1 VIRTKTVPAFA
12 LVLGL
17 LAIAAIVLLQQQSDA
32 NRTAELRLSNAET
45 ELRHLQSA
53 PFRAVEKTG
62 GSPAYARAMMR
73 TSSEH
78 VYATLDELSRHRD
91 APASLRGVR
100 RLLDADVA
108 TLQRIYRLGAADG
121 TYGPAAD
128 RLSAVA
134 AIYEREIVGRLDA
147 ARHEYDRR
155 SAGSQVRATIGSGM
169 VIALLLVAFALFYR
183 RSVRA
188 RADALRLARENSR
201 LLVASR
207 AEALTDPLTGLGN
220 RRALTNDLDAA
231 FGEAD
236 VELFL
241 GLYDLDGFKGYND
254 TFGHPAGD
262 ALLTRLGERLRAA
275 VAAHGVAYRMGG
287 DEFCILVHGEG
298 RELAVAAAAALTETG
313 DGFAVGCSYGTAR
326 VPADATT
333 ASDAL
338 RLADQRLYESKAR
351 RAPASRETTDVLL
364 RVLSERS
371 PDLGD
376 HLNDVADL
384 AARTAQR
391 LGLPRHEVERIRLAA
406 ELHDVGKAAIPES
419 ILDKPGP
426 LDEEEWAFMRRHTII
441 GERIVRAAPSL
452 APAADLVRSSHERYD
467 GAGYPDGLRGDE
479 IALGASII
487 AACDAL
493 DAMVTDRP
501 YRDAM
506 PIAAAIAEL
515 RRCAGSQFHPA
526 VVEALVAVAAAT
538 ALAPTAPAA

>member
-1 VIRTKTVPAFA
+1 MRTKTVPAFA
-12 LVLGL
+12 LVIGL
-17 LAIAAIVLLQQQSDA
+17 LAIAAIVLLQQQSNA
-32 NRTAELRLSNAET
+32 NRTAELHLSNAET

-78 VYATLDELSRHRD
+78 VYATLDELSRHDD
-91 APASLRGVR
+91 APTSLRGMR

-108 TLQRIYRLGAADG
+108 TLQRIYRLGATQG

-128 RLSAVA
+128 RLSAIA
-134 AIYEREIVGRLDA
+134 AIYERELVGRLDA

-155 SAGSQVRATIGSGM
+155 SASSQLRATIGSGV
-169 VIALLLVAFALFYR
+169 VIALLLVAFTLLYG

-188 RADALRLARENSR
+188 RAFALRLARENSR
-201 LLVASR
+201 LLAASR

-231 FGEAD
+231 FAETGG
-236 VELFL
+236 ELFL
-241 GLYDLDGFKGYND
+241 ALYDLDGFKGYND

-262 ALLTRLGERLRAA
+262 ALLARLGERLQAA
-275 VAAHGVAYRMGG
+275 VTAHGAAYRMGG
-287 DEFCILVHGEG
+287 DEFCILVRGDG

-313 DGFAVGCSYGTAR
+313 EGFAVGCSYGTAR

-333 ASDAL
+333 PSEAL
-338 RLADQRLYESKAR
+338 RLADQRLYENKAQ
-351 RAPASRETTDVLL
+351 RAPASRESTDVLL

-384 AARTAQR
+384 AARTAQH

-406 ELHDVGKAAIPES
+406 ELHDVGKAAIPDS
-419 ILDKPGP
+419 ILSKPGP
-426 LDEEEWAFMRRHTII
+426 LDAEEWAFMHRHTII

-452 APAADLVRSSHERYD
+452 APAADLVRSSHERHD

-479 IALGASII
+479 IALGASVI

-501 YRDAM
+501 YRAAM
-506 PIAAAIAEL
+506 PIADALAEL
-515 RRCAGSQFHPA
+515 RRCAGSQFHPR
-526 VVEALVAVAAAT
+526 VVDALVVVAQERE
-538 ALAPTAPAA
+538 PAPASS